1 MALAVVYSRGKLGL
15 EAPLVTVEVHLSN
28 GLPSFSIVG
37 LPEMAVR
44 ESKDRVRGALLNSRF
59 EFPAKRMTVNLAPA
73 DLPKE
78 GGRFDLPIAIGI
90 LAASQQIR
98 SDQLQDYEIIG
109 ELSLSGDIRDVPGI
123 LPVSIASTKQRKRL
137 IVATNNAR
145 EAALVSKAQ
154 IYPARHLLDVCA
166 HFNQQ
171 TTIQPLNGA
180 LPDTAASA
188 DQPNLADVSGQFHAK
203 RALEIAASGLHN
215 LLFVG
220 PPGTGKSMLAA
231 RLPSITP
238 LLTDQQVLKTAA
250 IWSVSGMQRPLE
262 SWRIPPFRAPH
273 HTASAAALVGGGSV
287 PRPGEIS
294 LAHHGILF
302 LDELPEYDRKVLEVL
317 REPLETGHISIV
329 RASARS
335 EFPAHFQFIAAMNPC
350 PCGYLGEESGRCHC
364 TAAQIQRYRSRISG
378 PLFDRIDLH
387 VEVSRLPQT
396 EMTRSN
402 DANNEP
408 SKHVLER
415 VITTRQ
421 RALDR
426 RGRLNALLTP
436 AEIKRDCQLD
446 ETGQRLLEQAVDKLG
461 LSHRAFHR
469 ILKMARTIADMD
481 AQTNIQP
488 SHISEAISYR
498 RLDRHY

>member
-15 EAPLVTVEVHLSN
+15 DAPLVTVEVHLSN

-37 LPEMAVR
+37 LPEMAVK

-59 EFPAKRMTVNLAPA
+59 DFPLKRITVNLAPA

-98 SDQLQDYEIIG
+98 SDSLEEYEFLG
-109 ELSLSGDIRDVPGI
+109 ELSLSGTLRGVSGI
-123 LPVSIASTKQRKRL
+123 LPASIATTKSKRRL
-137 IVATNNAR
+137 LVATANSE

-154 IYPARHLLDVCA
+154 IYPASHLLDVCA
-166 HFNQQ
+166 HFNQKAS
-171 TTIQPLNGA
+171 IAPLNGA
-180 LPDTAASA
+180 LPETDSGAIRL
-188 DQPNLADVSGQFHAK
+188 NLADVTGQTHAK

-215 LLFVG
+215 LLFIG

-238 LLTDQQVLKTAA
+238 PLTDQQALETAA

-262 SWRIPPFRAPH
+262 SWRVPPFRSPH
-273 HTASAAALVGGGSV
+273 HTASAPALVGGGSV
-287 PRPGEIS
+287 PKPGEIS
-294 LAHHGILF
+294 LAHNGVLF
-302 LDELPEYDRKVLEVL
+302 LDELPEFDRKVLEVL
-317 REPLETGHISIV
+317 REPLETGHISIA
-329 RASARS
+329 RATARS

-350 PCGYLGEESGRCHC
+350 PCGYLGEDSGRCHC
-364 TAAQIQRYRSRISG
+364 TSAQVLRYRSRISG

-387 VEVSRLPQT
+387 VEVSRLPQA
-396 EMTRSN
+396 EMTGDSR
-402 DANNEP
+402 ANEV
-408 SKHVLER
+408 SETVLKR
-415 VITTRQ
+415 VITSRQ
-421 RALDR
+421 RALTR
-426 RGRLNALLTP
+426 RNHLNALLTP
-436 AEIKRDCQLD
+436 SEIKLDCTLDATSNQLM
-446 ETGQRLLEQAVDKLG
+446 EQAVDKLG

-481 AQTNIQP
+481 AQESINAT
-488 SHISEAISYR
+488 HISEAISYR
-498 RLDRHY
+498 RLDRQY